1 VSASGA
7 GSSGTIVCGVDHS
20 PGARNAAKLADGL
33 AGRLGSRLLLIHAV
47 PLPLPSREAGV
58 APPTSFVM
66 VDQMRAAGV
75 TLLEEIAGE
84 LDAAPGIERRVQ
96 IGGAAEVIAAA
107 AEDAGAEL
115 VVVGSRGLGSVGALL
130 LGSVSRS
137 LATRGPC
144 PALIVPDST
153 PVLGD
158 GPIVCAV
165 DESEGAGAALSAAAD
180 LAGRLDVQLLVVT
193 VEANDGP
200 SPAAV
205 ERLVSAAGL
214 GMSTRTIVTH
224 GEPAAAIVEAAG
236 SHGAGMI
243 VIGSRG
249 RGALA
254 ASVLGSVSSSVAGR
268 SERPVLVVR
277 GRG

>member
-1 VSASGA
+1 VSESGT

-20 PGARNAAKLADGL
+20 PGARNAATVGGGL
-33 AGRLGSRLLLIHAV
+33 AGRLGSRLLLVHAV

-66 VDQMRAAGV
+66 VDQMREAGA

-84 LDAAPGIERRVQ
+84 LGAGLEIERRVQ

-144 PALIVPDST
+144 PALIVPASA
-153 PVLGD
+153 PALGD

-165 DESEGAGAALSAAAD
+165 DDGEGARAALSAAAD
-180 LAGRLDVQLLVVT
+180 VAGRLGVQLLVVT

-205 ERLVSAAGL
+205 ERLVGDVGL
-214 GMSTRTIVTH
+214 GTTTKTIVMH

-268 SERPVLVVR
+268 SDRPVLVVR

>member
-1 VSASGA
+1 VSESGIS
-7 GSSGTIVCGVDHS
+7 SSGTIVCGVDHS
-20 PGARNAAKLADGL
+20 PGARIAATVAGGL
-33 AGRLGSRLLLIHAV
+33 AGRLGSRLLLVHAV

-66 VDQMRAAGV
+66 VDQMREAGV
-75 TLLEEIAGE
+75 ALLEEIAGE
-84 LDAAPGIERRVQ
+84 LGAGTEIEQRVQ

-107 AEDAGAEL
+107 AEDAGADL

-144 PALIVPDST
+144 PALIVPASA
-153 PVLGD
+153 PALGD

-165 DESEGAGAALSAAAD
+165 DDSEGARAALSAAAD
-180 LAGRLDVQLLVVT
+180 VAGRLDVQLLVVT
-193 VEANDGP
+193 VAANDGP

-205 ERLVSAAGL
+205 ERLVGDVGL
-214 GMSTRTIVTH
+214 GTTTKTIVMH

-268 SERPVLVVR
+268 SDRPVLVVR